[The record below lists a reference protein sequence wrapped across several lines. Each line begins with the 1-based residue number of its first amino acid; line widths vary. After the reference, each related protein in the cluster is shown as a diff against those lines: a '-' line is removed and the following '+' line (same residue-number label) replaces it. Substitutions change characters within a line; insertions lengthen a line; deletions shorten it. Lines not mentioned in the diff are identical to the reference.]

1 MPDFWTRS
9 GYALVSRDGNG
20 RHCVTDDLLRAFWM
34 RPEVSPDDDDSCDAE
49 RALHA
54 LIMQDPRCSPS
65 DVQIDAMA
73 DPDIRENYRVL
84 IGFCDRLMASG
95 TLEGCYLGLFQGDG
109 PGPLVPA
116 LFLDQLVQIILR
128 GLLDGDEDPYR
139 LRAAELFFR
148 EQNAT
153 IEQGAILLGDTETVE
168 MLATTGGMGSLG
180 QLITE
185 GGTPLRK
192 IDLDVM
198 IDENNAAYWE
208 RSDRH
213 DMVLDV
219 SFTRPGLDAFCRVLE
234 RWVAHMLSVRVS
246 IQPVQKITDE
256 KWAWHVGL
264 DAESTM
270 ILNDLYADTEV
281 EDDRMERLLS
291 LFRLEITDQ
300 ASVMPNLQ
308 GKPIYLALSMNEK
321 KKVRVK
327 PQNLLTNL
335 PLAGGA

>member
-9 GYALVSRDGNG
+9 GFALVTRDENG
-20 RHCVTDDLLRAFWM
+20 RHLVTDDLLRAFWM
-34 RPEVSPDDDDSCDAE
+34 RPEVAPDEDDSCDAE
-49 RALHA
+49 RALHT
-54 LIMQDPRCSPS
+54 LIMEDPKRSVS
-65 DVQIDAMA
+65 KSQIDGMA
-73 DPDIRENYRVL
+73 DPDIRENYAVL
-84 IGFCDRLMASG
+84 LEFTARLIAAG

-109 PGPLVPA
+109 PGSRVPA
-116 LFLDQLVQIILR
+116 LFLDQLVEVIVRGIL
-128 GLLDGDEDPYR
+128 DDVNDPYR
-139 LRAAELFFR
+139 ARAAEALFR

-153 IEQGAILLGDTETVE
+153 IEQGNILLGDTETVE
-168 MLATTGGMGSLG
+168 MYATTGGMGNLG

-198 IDENNAAYWE
+198 IDENQDLYWD

-219 SFTRPGLDAFCRVLE
+219 SFTRPGLDALCRVLE
-234 RWVAHMLSVRVS
+234 AWTAHMLNVRVS

-256 KWAWHVGL
+256 KWAWHIGL
-264 DAESTM
+264 DAESTAL
-270 ILNDLYADTEV
+270 LNDLYAGTEL
-281 EDDRMERLLS
+281 EEGRMERLLS

-300 ASVMPNLQ
+300 ASVIPELQ
-308 GKPIYLALSMNEK
+308 GKPIYMALTMTPGK
-321 KKVRVK
+321 RVRLK

-335 PLAGGA
+335 PMTGSA

>member
-1 MPDFWTRS
+1 MPDFWTHS
-9 GYALVSRDGNG
+9 GYVLVDRDESG
-20 RHCVTDDLLRAFWM
+20 HHVVTDDLLRAYWM
-34 RPEVSPDDDDSCDAE
+34 RPEVAPDDAESCVAE
-49 RALHA
+49 KTLHA
-54 LIMQDPRCSPS
+54 LILADPRRSIS
-65 DVQIDAMA
+65 DAQVDAMV
-73 DPDIRENYRVL
+73 DVDIRENYRIL
-84 IGFCDRLMASG
+84 LAFCDRLTASG
-95 TLEGCYLGLFQGDG
+95 TLEGCCLGLFQGDG
-109 PGPLVPA
+109 PGPRIPA
-116 LFLDQLVQIILR
+116 IFLDQLVQVMLR
-128 GLLDGDEDPYR
+128 GLLDDDKDPYR
-139 LRAAELFFR
+139 LRAAELMFR

-198 IDENNAAYWE
+198 IDENVDAYWA

-234 RWVAHMLSVRVS
+234 RWVTHMLNIRVS
-246 IQPVQKITDE
+246 IQPVQKISDE

-264 DAESTM
+264 DAESTT
-270 ILNDLYADTEV
+270 ILNDLYAGTEV
-281 EDDRMERLLS
+281 DDDQMERLLS
-291 LFRLEITDQ
+291 LFRLEILDQ
-300 ASVMPNLQ
+300 ASVMPDLQ

-321 KKVRVK
+321 KRVRVK